1 MLQVKQGKV
10 VTFGEIMLR
19 LNSPGRERLLQSPAL
34 EATFGGGEANVAI
47 SLANFGI
54 ETQYVTALPSNPIGD
69 AAVRVLQSFNV
80 NTSAITRRG
89 DRVGIYYLE
98 TGSGPRASKVIYD
111 RANSAMATCKPA
123 DFKWDKI
130 FAGASWFHVTGIT
143 PALSQS
149 AADATAAALKAAKKA
164 GLVTSCDLNYRAK
177 LWKYGKAAPDI
188 MRDLVPL
195 TDVVI
200 ANEEDIQMSLG
211 IALDQKIG
219 GAALSQEKY
228 AKLTL
233 QVMHEFSNLE
243 LVAVTLRESLSAD
256 HNVWG
261 AMYRLK
267 DLPDPLFSKK
277 HDLTHIVDRVGGG
290 DAFAAGL
297 IYSYLKEMKPAEA
310 LEFAVAASALKHT
323 FVGDF
328 NLATVDEVKALAAGE
343 ASGRVQR

>member
-10 VTFGEIMLR
+10 VAFGEIMLR
-19 LNSPGRERLLQSPAL
+19 LNSPGRERLLQGPAL

-47 SLANFGI
+47 SLSNFGI
-54 ETQYVTALPSNPIGD
+54 EAQYVTALPSNPIGD

-80 NTSAITRRG
+80 NTSAIARRG
-89 DRVGIYYLE
+89 DRVGIYFLE
-98 TGSGPRASKVIYD
+98 TGSGPRASKVVYD
-111 RANSAMATCKPA
+111 RANSAMATCKPE

-130 FAGASWFHVTGIT
+130 FAGACWFHVTGIT

-149 AADATAAALKAAKKA
+149 AADATAAALKIAKKA

-177 LWKYGKAAPDI
+177 LWKYGKAAPEV
-188 MRDLVPL
+188 MRGLLPFV
-195 TDVVI
+195 DVII

-211 IALDQKIG
+211 ITLDQKIG

-228 AKLTL
+228 ARLTL
-233 QVMHEFSNLE
+233 QVMNEFPNLE
-243 LVAVTLRESLSAD
+243 LVAVTLRESYSAD
-256 HNVWG
+256 RNVWG
-261 AMYRLK
+261 AMIRLK
-267 DLPDPLFSKK
+267 DLADLFFSKK

-297 IYSYLKEMKPAEA
+297 IYSLLKQMKPAEA

-323 FVGDF
+323 FVGDI